1 MFSRISTLA
10 LLFLL
15 PLMAVASPV
24 ELPRA
29 VNEVREPA
37 GGPLGGLLGGLP
49 LIGGLLPALPVGG
62 ILRESESPANGLPAA
77 PLPNLGAAKVDTA
90 KEGLKL

>member
-37 GGPLGGLLGGLP
+37 GGPLVSLHNHRRD
-49 LIGGLLPALPVGG
+49 I
-62 ILRESESPANGLPAA
+62 ITN
-77 PLPNLGAAKVDTA
+77 
-90 KEGLKL
+90 